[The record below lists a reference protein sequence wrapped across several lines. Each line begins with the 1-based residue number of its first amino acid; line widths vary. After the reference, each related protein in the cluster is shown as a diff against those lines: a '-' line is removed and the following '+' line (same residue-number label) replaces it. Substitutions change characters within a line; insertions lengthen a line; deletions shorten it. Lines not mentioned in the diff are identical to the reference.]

1 MPCCHSAPS
10 VVYSYC
16 INAPPPMTIATAT
29 RQTRADIPATWQ
41 LKGVLARHCGLRQP
55 ERFAFYDMPDGRV
68 AEVMFHPMNGADDLF
83 FRIDTA
89 AGQRNRWNELL
100 EGEVHREGRYAKAQ
114 RVA

>member
-1 MPCCHSAPS
+1 
-10 VVYSYC
+10 
-16 INAPPPMTIATAT
+16 MTIATAT